1 MTYVIVLLMIIDLM
15 VVVVPYEGSQPLLLY
30 PMETMLKGI

>member
-1 MTYVIVLLMIIDLM
+1 MLYVIVLLIVIDLM
-15 VVVVPYEGSQPLLLY
+15 VVVVPYEVSQPLLLY